1 MSIDN
6 GEEEEEEEERENENE
21 DCDKGARNMA
31 LWQAESLKSSDNEP
45 PPTGNGLPN
54 KQEHRLDRQ
63 NNSYPSTPPALVPH
77 SARSGPKMSSG
88 GGGGSATMHGGVP
101 MFSAP
106 RGGPPRHWSNE
117 NLTEALRNVW
127 SGRMK
132 TAQASR
138 VFGIPYNSLLMYV
151 RGKYGKSLKLDLIR
165 KGEIP
170 SHLASEPFNI
180 RTPSLAP
187 FLGPPQQPPPPDGSQ
202 MSISRMTMLLDD
214 MRNRK
219 HADVTSHHHHSHQH
233 RPHHQQVPLNGP
245 ADHMPPI
252 PFFPSDPA
260 SLRSLGMLNNLL
272 TLPHGVPVP
281 FSRAPAPDNFRAPKE
296 VSDPEDLTVSDAK

>member
-6 GEEEEEEEERENENE
+6 DDNDV
-21 DCDKGARNMA
+21 DCDKEPRNLT
-31 LWQAESLKSSDNEP
+31 LWQGGDVKIDVDDRPAP
-45 PPTGNGLPN
+45 GNGL
-54 KQEHRLDRQ
+54 KQEHGR
-63 NNSYPSTPPALVPH
+63 NHYPSTPPALVPH
-77 SARSGPKMSSG
+77 SMRSGPKMSSVG
-88 GGGGSATMHGGVP
+88 GATMHGGVP

-187 FLGPPQQPPPPDGSQ
+187 FLGPPQQGPPSESQ
-202 MSISRMTMLLDD
+202 LSLSRMTMLLED
-214 MRNRK
+214 MRSRGK
-219 HADVTSHHHHSHQH
+219 HGEHA
-233 RPHHQQVPLNGP
+233 RPHQVQMNGP
-245 ADHMPPI
+245 ADMPPI

-260 SLRSLGMLNNLL
+260 LRSLGMLNNLL
-272 TLPHGVPVP
+272 TLPHGVPPP
-281 FSRAPAPDNFRAPKE
+281 FGRQGMPDSYQPPKD
-296 VSDPEDLTVSDAK
+296 VVSDAEDLSVTDSK